1 MFCFSSTL
9 VKFLFYFLP
18 HNIPVWQDSPSAGL
32 SPLPSHALMLTCP
45 RSFCGLLGSEATEP
59 SRDIGI
65 YRQKTQKNTKDEMP
79 SNQNN
84 NCTRYAA
91 HAHKRTT
98 KDNKSNNNSHQEQQ
112 QLEGVDENTE
122 KNNAANSMKLLRVI
136 FIFYVDSCFHSLT
149 D

>member
-1 MFCFSSTL
+1 
-9 VKFLFYFLP
+9 
-18 HNIPVWQDSPSAGL
+18 
-32 SPLPSHALMLTCP
+32 
-45 RSFCGLLGSEATEP
+45 
-59 SRDIGI
+59 
-65 YRQKTQKNTKDEMP
+65 MP

-112 QLEGVDENTE
+112 QLEGVDENTD
-122 KNNAANSMKLLRVI
+122 KNNAANNMKLLRVI
-136 FIFYVDSCFHSLT
+136 YIVYIDSCFHSLT